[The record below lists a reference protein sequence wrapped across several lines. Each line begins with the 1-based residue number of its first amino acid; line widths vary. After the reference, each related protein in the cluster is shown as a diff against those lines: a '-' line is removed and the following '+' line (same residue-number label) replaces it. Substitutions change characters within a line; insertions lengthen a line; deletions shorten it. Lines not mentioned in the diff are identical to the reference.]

1 MDFKSPKAK
10 SKNKFDAIDID
21 DMGEE
26 VVLVDNSVEN
36 TSQLVESKNPEKG
49 LTTQNG
55 TQASGALL
63 SSAN

>member
-49 LTTQNG
+49 LTT
-55 TQASGALL
+55 
-63 SSAN
+63 